1 MQNDCRKKEK
11 KQQLFIAICDPTSFQ
26 ITTFILYS
34 FQKGNVTVVVTLE
47 VQNVCAQ
54 EAPPPTHVQQKLN
67 DLECCCCVLQ
77 LCRQIRHNH
86 ITYTFTV
93 VHTAT

>member
-1 MQNDCRKKEK
+1 MTAEIKK
-11 KQQLFIAICDPTSFQ
+11 QLFIDICDPTSFQ
-26 ITTFILYS
+26 ITTFILYT
-34 FQKGNVTVVVTLE
+34 FQKSNVTVVVILE

-67 DLECCCCVLQ
+67 DLGCCYCVLQ
-77 LCRQIRHNH
+77 LCRQIRRNH

-93 VHTAT
+93 VHIAT